1 MNALTKPGY
10 RVDLAGL
17 QAICDANYARLCRLM
32 PDMDSQDER
41 CIRLQAPDG
50 VAQQLLM
57 QVLERCTYT
66 TTLRLSHERPHAWL
80 PPPSMEVRL
89 YHDVNMAEVV
99 AAYNRRQFRGVY
111 PYPNEQMLQP
121 DEKHQLN
128 HFLGEWLGY
137 CQRHGLSDMPVLI
150 IR

>member
-32 PDMDSQDER
+32 PDMVSQDER

-57 QVLERCTYT
+57 QVLERCPYT

-150 IR
+150 NR

>member
-32 PDMDSQDER
+32 PDMDSQDDL
-41 CIRLQAPDG
+41 CIRHQAPDG

-57 QVLERCTYT
+57 QVLERCPYT
-66 TTLRLSHERPHAWL
+66 TTLLLSHERPHAWL

-89 YHDVNMAEVV
+89 YHDVNMVEVV
-99 AAYNRRQFRGVY
+99 ADDNRRQICRGY
-111 PYPNEQMLQP
+111 AYAN
-121 DEKHQLN
+121 
-128 HFLGEWLGY
+128 
-137 CQRHGLSDMPVLI
+137 
-150 IR
+150 